1 MVIIGQQ
8 ESQFLKI
15 KFKILWKLEIGKQ
28 KKKKKIIQIE
38 ATKNGIA
45 KVRKAKCK
53 ASSPCSK
60 VASVQWE

>member
-15 KFKILWKLEIGKQ
+15 KFKILWKLEIG
-28 KKKKKIIQIE
+28 KKKKIIQIE

-60 VASVQWE
+60 VDIVQWK

>member
-15 KFKILWKLEIGKQ
+15 KFKILWKLEIGK

-60 VASVQWE
+60 VASVQWK

>member
-1 MVIIGQQ
+1 MYFMVIIGQQ

-15 KFKILWKLEIGKQ
+15 KFKILWKLEIG
-28 KKKKKIIQIE
+28 KKKKIIQIE

-60 VASVQWE
+60 VASVQWK

>member
-15 KFKILWKLEIGKQ
+15 KFKILWKLEIG
-28 KKKKKIIQIE
+28 KKKKIIQIE

-60 VASVQWE
+60 VASVQWK